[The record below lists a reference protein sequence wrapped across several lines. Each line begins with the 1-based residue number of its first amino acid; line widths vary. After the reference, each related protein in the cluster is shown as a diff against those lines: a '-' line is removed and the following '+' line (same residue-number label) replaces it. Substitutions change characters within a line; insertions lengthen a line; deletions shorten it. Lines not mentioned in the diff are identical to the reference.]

1 VIRLDGFKV
10 SSWVDIKK
18 LKEVFGIK
26 VKYQGKWIN
35 AADNGGAVFF
45 DSKEKAQQKIK
56 EMKAQQPAEKESSL
70 LTDTHFS
77 DTNS

>member
-10 SSWVDIKK
+10 SNWVDTKE

-26 VKYQGKWIN
+26 VKYQGKWMN
-35 AADNGGAVFF
+35 AAENGEAMFF

-56 EMKAQQPAEKESSL
+56 EMKAQQPAKEQAL
-70 LTDTHFS
+70 
-77 DTNS
+77 